1 MKRINLRFLAILVT
15 VAVAASVGAFYL
27 RRFQIAR
34 NAGSLEKLARQRQA
48 EGKPAEA
55 INLYG
60 RYLGLRPGDDVAYAE
75 YARLMLDRAEAP
87 DATRTD
93 LARAYNTLESAVR
106 RNPADDELR
115 RRLAEFQIRIGRAV
129 DAREHL
135 KVLQAHLAEKQ
146 PTPDGAEANS
156 GDRQA
161 LDADG
166 IQVLL
171 VKSFV
176 GTSDFDAAARLA
188 AALVGFDA
196 DAKQFDPDKQIV
208 GPTDA
213 YVILAAVLK
222 DKLSAPEAAETV
234 IERLVKVREDDPRAW
249 LALGNWHRQKG
260 DLAEAAADVAKALEL
275 DPGSSDALFAS
286 FELAL
291 TRRDFAKA
299 RQLATKARE
308 VFPLDERSYR
318 GLASVAMQE
327 GNLAE
332 AETILLD
339 GVEQLPSKASLLL
352 MLGDTYLQQGKLEDV
367 ERSITRIKELY
378 GSASPAVALLEA
390 RLFVAEKRW
399 LEAKQRLEAIRPLV
413 MGIPELVRQV
423 DLHLGV
429 CHQQLDEV
437 DAQLDV
443 NRRILEEDP
452 TSLAARLGAASALVT
467 AGRNDEALAE
477 YEAIAAGL
485 TAEQVVTLPQVW
497 FPLLQQRILAQAK
510 LPAADRDWLPI
521 DALLAQLQE
530 SPNVPEAQLVLLRAD
545 ILVRKGEPA
554 AARELLEKAAGAG
567 AEASLWTALA
577 THVLRIEGPV
587 QAREVIKRM
596 PESLG
601 DSGALQILE
610 AQIAAALPAEEG
622 AAQLADIEK
631 RAAALPADQSA
642 QALSALAQLR
652 LGAGDA
658 DGAERLLRAVA
669 KLVPDD
675 IRSRESLL
683 ELLAIRGD
691 VDKVK
696 AAATDVIAVAGPTSA
711 RSRVAEATV
720 KIVQVRSAMQARQKT
735 GDEASGPNAEERRLL
750 DEARNLLIEAETD
763 RPGWSLVQTL
773 FAEIEGLRNDIPAAI
788 ERLQKAVAIGPAPP
802 AVVRRLVALLYATNR
817 LDEAQAAMQ
826 SLGSEGQQG
835 IERINAEIELRA
847 GRLEEAVALA
857 ERSVAGDS
865 KDPGDLLWL
874 GQLLDRSGKTDR
886 AGTVFAQAVEATPDR
901 PDVWL
906 ALFSH
911 NLALNKQAAAQQALD
926 KAASLMPEPRRQLA
940 LGQGM
945 EMLGRLEDAERL
957 FEEATKVAPD
967 NLDARRALADFL
979 VRAGKLNRARDVLRQ
994 IVDTEQ
1000 STAAALQ
1007 AKAAA
1012 RRLLA
1017 ELVAGRGSFREV
1029 QQALELLRQNAGA
1042 DGVLP
1047 PEDLGLTISL
1057 LAGRPEPASWR
1068 QAIELMDKLNRSRS
1082 LTVGQR
1088 LTLARLRERVGQWIE
1103 CRDEFVA
1110 VVAAP
1115 NTPPTYIAELV
1126 EKLIDHGEL
1135 SSAKT
1140 WLARLQKTTSGTAIT
1155 TALEAK
1161 LASAQND
1168 RKLAAEAARKLMPG
1182 DIIPGTQPE
1191 QLAALAKLMEEL
1203 GFPKAADKVF
1213 TQYAGLSPD
1222 GLLARAEFLGRQK
1235 RVDEALDLLEKSWDS
1250 LPLERLLSS
1259 AVEVIRAQED
1269 QAVAIARV
1277 EPWLVKARRLDPGS
1291 VVPSVLEAEL
1301 RTLQGRAADAERM
1314 YRELLARKDLTPI
1327 QNAIVSNNLAFH
1339 LAKPATAEEAQRLV
1353 DSAITEVGPLPDL
1366 LDTRGMVRMA
1376 LGKGPEAITD
1386 LQEAVLQPSDVKFL
1400 HLAWA
1405 QLEAGDKAEAQKWL
1419 QAARKRGL
1427 KPTRLSPDDRER
1439 LAKLETAFDA
1449 ATETPPPQG

>member
-1 MKRINLRFLAILVT
+1 MKRINLRFLAILVA
-15 VAVAASVGAFYL
+15 VAVVASAGAFYL

-34 NAGSLEKLARQRQA
+34 NAGALEKLARQRLA
-48 EGKPAEA
+48 DGKPAEA

-60 RYLGLRPGDDVAYAE
+60 RYLGLRPGDDAAYAE

-135 KVLQAHLAEKQ
+135 KVLEAHLAEKQ
-146 PTPDGAEANS
+146 PPPDGAEANS

-161 LDADG
+161 LDADR

-176 GTSDFDAAARLA
+176 GTSDFDAASRLA
-188 AALVGFDA
+188 AELVGFDV
-196 DAKQFDPDKQIV
+196 DAKQFDPDKQVV

-260 DLAEAAADVAKALEL
+260 DLAAASADVAKALDL
-275 DPGSSDALFAS
+275 DPGSSDALFAA

-299 RQLATKARE
+299 RELATKARE

-339 GVEQLPSKASLLL
+339 GVEQLPAKASLLL

-367 ERSITRIKELY
+367 ERSISRIKELY
-378 GSASPAVALLEA
+378 GTNSPAVALLEA

-399 LEAKQRLEAIRPLV
+399 LDAKQRLEAIRPLV

-485 TAEQVVTLPQVW
+485 SADQVVTLPQVW

-521 DALLAQLQE
+521 DALLGQLQE
-530 SPNVPEAQLVLLRAD
+530 SPNVPEAQLALLRAD

-567 AEASLWTALA
+567 ADASLWTALA
-577 THVLRIEGPV
+577 THVLRTEGPA
-587 QAREVIKRM
+587 QAQKVLGRM
-596 PESLG
+596 PSLG
-601 DSGALQILE
+601 DSAALLILE

-622 AAQLADIEK
+622 ATQLADIEK

-642 QALSALAQLR
+642 QALSAMAQLR

-696 AAATDVIAVAGPTSA
+696 AAAADVISVAGPTSA

-720 KIVQVRSAMQARQKT
+720 RIVQVRSALQARQKT
-735 GDEASGPNAEERRLL
+735 GDEASGPSPEERRLL

-911 NLALNKQAAAQQALD
+911 NLALKKQAAAQQALD

-1000 STAAALQ
+1000 STATALQ
-1007 AKAAA
+1007 TKAAA

-1259 AVEVIRAQED
+1259 AVEVIRAQDD
-1269 QAVAIARV
+1269 QAAAITRV
-1277 EPWLVKARRLDPGS
+1277 EPWLIKARRLDPGS

-1327 QNAIVSNNLAFH
+1327 QSAIVSNNLAFH

-1449 ATETPPPQG
+1449 ASETPPPQG